1 MREAEFRAWLDKR
14 LRNGTPLSHK
24 AKYSRVRRSIRVE
37 RGLAGLGF
45 AQDSLEAVFDAGAWD
60 RLLSRLAELRDDPA
74 ADAEAVKSVVPQ
86 AENPVGQLGNLLA
99 TVTQYGY
106 FLEGRDPNYGA
117 SDDNAADE
125 EDGTDSDLLT
135 RFDGDP
141 RFREARKGWSEIQ
154 RAAFCKMARAANAV
168 GLDWYHTNIP
178 EIRFGRK
185 LPGEAKAIGTLGSV
199 QLRKGGGFLVFSH
212 QHERPKLSGS
222 FQFDEKGADQFEA
235 AILDAESA
243 IRNWLPNTPEREG
256 FWPDETPTELD
267 ESQADRI
274 RNYVLENY
282 ISPARLRGEAS
293 VSVVVG
299 PLNNAMGLNM
309 AWPNIC
315 QALEGRKFL
324 ELANVPP
331 PIAEGPKQ
339 STTRKLTFSLSNG
352 EAAVSQESPQA
363 ASGDPSEGPFWFVGA
378 AFGRKQDQFDRFI
391 RDGIWEI
398 DSPQPWDQEK
408 VRRMLPGHRIAI
420 KSTYVRWYNLPFD
433 NRERAVSC
441 MAIKAIG
448 TIAENPGDGARIRV
462 NWEEGFEQREWYHY
476 TYQPT
481 IWEVYPNKEMAR
493 RLIAFAFDGA
503 EQDYEWFLA
512 NLSNWKDVAEAPVPD
527 AHDAPDPRKR
537 NPVNLIL
544 YGPPG
549 TGKTYRTMAE
559 AVRLALG
566 LDEADPILTD
576 PVRRADLRAEYDR
589 LVALG
594 QIGFATFHQNYG
606 YEDFVEG
613 LRPKAMKSGVG
624 FELIATPGVLRKMAS
639 IAADSDEEHV
649 LIIDEINRANISK
662 VFGELITLIEPDKR
676 KGMANALAL
685 TLPYS
690 GESFSVPANLHIIG
704 TMNTADRSI
713 ALLDT
718 ALRRRFNFREMA
730 PDAVLLGEAANRT
743 GIDLVRALTI
753 INKRI
758 EYLIDREHRIGH
770 AFFIGCETA
779 TDVDAVMRDKVIPLL
794 QEYFFEDWSRIH
806 AVLGDGFIREEKLD
820 PPPGIEGDR
829 VSSWSVPSP
838 FKPDAFDRLLGKVA
852 STAEEPDE

>member
-1 MREAEFRAWLDKR
+1 MRNADFRAWLDKR
-14 LRNGTPLSHK
+14 LYKGTPLTKK
-24 AKYSRVRRSIRVE
+24 AKVSRFNRTLRVE

-45 AQDSLEAVFDAGAWD
+45 IETSLEAMYEAGHWDALLA
-60 RLLSRLAELRDDPA
+60 RLTELRDNPAIDPA
-74 ADAEAVKSVVPQ
+74 AAKSVVPQ
-86 AENPVGQLGNLLA
+86 AENPVGQLGNLIA
-99 TVTQYGY
+99 AITQYGY

-117 SDDNAADE
+117 VNDTADDDDGLGDE
-125 EDGTDSDLLT
+125 
-135 RFDGDP
+135 
-141 RFREARKGWSEIQ
+141 
-154 RAAFCKMARAANAV
+154 
-168 GLDWYHTNIP
+168 
-178 EIRFGRK
+178 
-185 LPGEAKAIGTLGSV
+185 
-199 QLRKGGGFLVFSH
+199 
-212 QHERPKLSGS
+212 
-222 FQFDEKGADQFEA
+222 
-235 AILDAESA
+235 
-243 IRNWLPNTPEREG
+243 
-256 FWPDETPTELD
+256 

-274 RNYVLENY
+274 RAYVLENH
-282 ISPARLRGEAS
+282 INPARARGDAS

-299 PLNNAMGLNM
+299 PLNNEMGLNM

-324 ELANVPP
+324 EMANVPP
-331 PIAEGPKQ
+331 PSTEGPKQ
-339 STTRKLTFSLSNG
+339 STTRKLIFSLSEG
-352 EAAVSQESPQA
+352 ESAVGVEEDN
-363 ASGDPSEGPFWFVGA
+363 DPSQGPFWFVGA

-408 VRRMLPGHRIAI
+408 VRRMLPGQRIAI

-448 TIAENPGDGARIRV
+448 TIAENLCDGARVRV
-462 NWEEGFEQREWYHY
+462 DWEEGFEQREWYHY

-503 EQDYEWFLA
+503 DQDYDWFLA
-512 NLSNWKDVAEAPVPD
+512 NLTNWKDIAAAPAPDAEAEL
-527 AHDAPDPRKR
+527 DPRKR

-549 TGKTYRTMAE
+549 TGKTYHTMAE

-566 LDEADPILTD
+566 LDAKDPLLTESD
-576 PVRRADLRAEYDR
+576 RRDDLRSEYDR

-613 LRPKAMKSGVG
+613 LRPKTAESGTG
-624 FELIATPGVLRKMAS
+624 FDLVPVSGVLRKIAR
-639 IAADSDEEHV
+639 IAAESDEEHV
-649 LIIDEINRANISK
+649 LIIDEINRANVSK

-676 KGMANALAL
+676 KGMANALSV

-690 GESFSVPANLHIIG
+690 GDSFSVPANLHIIG

-718 ALRRRFNFREMA
+718 ALRRRFEFKEIA
-730 PDAVLLGEAANRT
+730 PQPDLLKHVD
-743 GIDLVRALTI
+743 GIDLKAVLTA
-753 INKRI
+753 INQRI

-770 AFFIGCETA
+770 AFFINCDTRTKVESA
-779 TDVDAVMRDKVIPLL
+779 MRDKVIPLL
-794 QEYFFEDWSRIH
+794 QEYFFEDWGRIA
-806 AVLGDGFIREEKLD
+806 AVLGGGFIREETLN
-820 PPPGIEGDR
+820 PPPDFEGDPK
-829 VSSWSVPSP
+829 SSWSVLDD
-838 FKPDAFDRLLGKVA
+838 FKPDAFERLLGNVA
-852 STAEEPDE
+852 SAPQEPDE

>member
-1 MREAEFRAWLDKR
+1 MREAEFREWLGKR
-14 LRNGTPLSHK
+14 LWKGNPLTKK
-24 AKYSRVRRSIRVE
+24 AKDNRVRRSLRAE
-37 RGLAGLGF
+37 RGLKGLGF
-45 AQDSLEAVFDAGAWD
+45 EQPTLEKVFEEGVWESLIA
-60 RLLSRLAELRDDPA
+60 RLSELKSDKSADLSVVR
-74 ADAEAVKSVVPQ
+74 SVVPQ
-86 AENPVGQLGNLLA
+86 AGEPSGQLSNMMAALK
-99 TVTQYGY
+99 QYGY

-117 SDDNAADE
+117 VNEPADGDDTLELTRESVNAAMKAYE
-125 EDGTDSDLLT
+125 LSASDFMQKYAFAT
-135 RFDGDP
+135 NFDYVV
-141 RFREARKGWSEIQ
+141 FR
-154 RAAFCKMARAANAV
+154 
-168 GLDWYHTNIP
+168 
-178 EIRFGRK
+178 
-185 LPGEAKAIGTLGSV
+185 PGEKARYPAKAI
-199 QLRKGGGFLVFSH
+199 FLVAYSSI
-212 QHERPKLSGS
+212 PGNP
-222 FQFDEKGADQFEA
+222 DITVKGQRDTFG
-235 AILDAESA
+235 DAEGGPIQSEFVRLGYE
-243 IRNWLPNTPEREG
+243 IESRRRPSG
-256 FWPDETPTELD
+256 DEV
-267 ESQADRI
+267 QADRI
-274 RNYVLENY
+274 RKHLIANHIEPAKRRNDAAVTIRAGDVHRELGLSNQMPNVCSAIAGKKLRDMTGLPEPEI
-282 ISPARLRGEAS
+282 ISGPESGRGNNMTYRFALTQEGAS
-293 VSVVVG
+293 VMISD
-299 PLNNAMGLNM
+299 
-309 AWPNIC
+309 
-315 QALEGRKFL
+315 
-324 ELANVPP
+324 
-331 PIAEGPKQ
+331 
-339 STTRKLTFSLSNG
+339 S
-352 EAAVSQESPQA
+352 
-363 ASGDPSEGPFWFVGA
+363 SEGPFWFVGA

-398 DSPQPWDQEK
+398 DAPRQWDQEK
-408 VRRMLPGHRIAI
+408 VLRMQPGQRIAI

-448 TIAENPGDGARIRV
+448 TIAENFGDGARIRV
-462 NWEEGFEQREWYHY
+462 DWEEGFEQREWYHY

-493 RLIAFAFDGA
+493 RLIAFAFEGA
-503 EQDYEWFLA
+503 DQDYDWFLA
-512 NLSNWKDVAEAPVPD
+512 NLSNWKDIAAAPAPEAD
-527 AHDAPDPRKR
+527 DAPDPRKR

-576 PVRRADLRAEYDR
+576 VERRADLRAEYDR

-624 FELIATPGVLRKMAS
+624 FELIPTPGVLRKMAS

-676 KGMANALAL
+676 KGMANALAV

-718 ALRRRFNFREMA
+718 ALRRRFKFREMA
-730 PDAVLLGEAANRT
+730 PDAGLLGEASTRT
-743 GIDLVRALTI
+743 GIDLVRALTT
-753 INKRI
+753 INQRI

-770 AFFIGCETA
+770 AFFIDCETA
-779 TDVDAVMRDKVIPLL
+779 GDVDAAMRDKVIPLL

-806 AVLGDGFIREEKLD
+806 AVLGDGFVREDKLD
-820 PPPGIEGDR
+820 PPPGIEGER
-829 VSSWSVPSP
+829 ISSWSVLAP
-838 FKPDAFDRLLGKVA
+838 FKPDAFERLNGKVVN
-852 STAEEPDE
+852 SPEEPDE

>member
-1 MREAEFRAWLDKR
+1 MREAEFRAWLEAQNYEDATIVMQI
-14 LRNGTPLSHK
+14 N
-24 AKYSRVRRSIRVE
+24 RVRRIEHSYGDLDALIEKGGLEELQQELAYSKADERAEKPNPAKFPVNGNVYNNMATYRKTIDYYRQFASGEDIPKADGQNITADAIEAAMDEFDSIGLEGFKSRYGFGTPQKYWVKRATNGKLYPAKAVVGVSHGHVPGGAPLKASDFYGGQGEQAANGILRKFGYEIIEKGASDGSERPFVLYDAEGHEYQPTRTFNQRTGVSAFRLLRPGTGNRTDDAEEVEATIDVARGMLIDGRLARVK
-37 RGLAGLGF
+37 RTDGTGQANFAGYGKAKLVRYRLIADLAGQLGVP
-45 AQDSLEAVFDAGAWD
+45 EYGGVENEV
-60 RLLSRLAELRDDPA
+60 LAEL
-74 ADAEAVKSVVPQ
+74 VV
-86 AENPVGQLGNLLA
+86 
-99 TVTQYGY
+99 Y
-106 FLEGRDPNYGA
+106 DPN
-117 SDDNAADE
+117 
-125 EDGTDSDLLT
+125 
-135 RFDGDP
+135 
-141 RFREARKGWSEIQ
+141 
-154 RAAFCKMARAANAV
+154 
-168 GLDWYHTNIP
+168 
-178 EIRFGRK
+178 
-185 LPGEAKAIGTLGSV
+185 
-199 QLRKGGGFLVFSH
+199 
-212 QHERPKLSGS
+212 
-222 FQFDEKGADQFEA
+222 
-235 AILDAESA
+235 
-243 IRNWLPNTPEREG
+243 
-256 FWPDETPTELD
+256 
-267 ESQADRI
+267 
-274 RNYVLENY
+274 
-282 ISPARLRGEAS
+282 
-293 VSVVVG
+293 
-299 PLNNAMGLNM
+299 
-309 AWPNIC
+309 
-315 QALEGRKFL
+315 
-324 ELANVPP
+324 
-331 PIAEGPKQ
+331 
-339 STTRKLTFSLSNG
+339 
-352 EAAVSQESPQA
+352 
-363 ASGDPSEGPFWFVGA
+363 EGPFWFVGA

-398 DSPQPWDQEK
+398 DAPQPWDQEK
-408 VRRMLPGHRIAI
+408 VLRMLPGQRIAI

-448 TIAENPGDGARIRV
+448 TIAENFGDGARIRV
-462 NWEEGFEQREWYHY
+462 DWEEGFEQREWYHY

-493 RLIAFAFDGA
+493 RLIAFAFEGA
-503 EQDYEWFLA
+503 NQDYDWFLA
-512 NLSNWKDVAEAPVPD
+512 NLSNWKDIAATPAPEAD
-527 AHDAPDPRKR
+527 DAPDPRKR

-549 TGKTYRTMAE
+549 TGKTFRTMAE

-566 LDEADPILTD
+566 LDETDAILTD
-576 PVRRADLRAEYDR
+576 VERRTDLRAEYDR

-624 FELIATPGVLRKMAS
+624 FELVPTPGVLRKMAS

-676 KGMANALAL
+676 KGMANGLAV

-730 PDAVLLGEAANRT
+730 PDAGLLTEASNRT
-743 GIDLVRALTI
+743 GIDLVRALTT
-753 INKRI
+753 INQRI

-779 TDVDAVMRDKVIPLL
+779 GDVDAAMRDKVIPLL

-806 AVLGDGFIREEKLD
+806 AVLGDGFIREDKLD
-820 PPPGIEGDR
+820 PPPGIEGER
-829 VSSWSVPSP
+829 LSSWSVLAP
-838 FKPDAFDRLLGKVA
+838 FKPDAFDRLNSKVA
-852 STAEEPDE
+852 SVAEEADE